1 MTKAMK
7 TGLIAVLSALWA
19 MVQFIYKV
27 GFLIESIFVVAFRY
41 TVLPVF
47 RFLKTCTPKNVFEWI
62 CRLGERVMAI
72 TVAVAKGIHGG
83 AVWFSK
89 SFVHDFSYWAPI
101 FCVVMVIWVAIFFRN
116 NTIALEVTVGDKAV
130 SYVNNERE
138 FTQAVAQVEKNLAS
152 TLGENYCMYSVP
164 KYKFV
169 VVRKNRMADEESLY
183 VQAYRAVTEEIGNHF
198 GLYVDGE
205 LVAASE
211 QKETIEM
218 VLEELK
224 APYETGVENERVEF
238 VKSVEIRSGLFS
250 PSDMKDAAQLRQLF
264 AGSTDPRYYTIQED
278 DYLSDIV
285 EKTGVSRKMI
295 YFLNPELDERRL
307 IPGRKLLIS
316 EPDVYLGV
324 KVVRTISYEESI
336 AYTTKRI
343 ASKDLYLN
351 QTKVKKAGQKGVR
364 AVTAEVTYIDGQ
376 KTGTKILSSKV
387 TREPVTRELYVGTKN
402 YPTSYSSLAGT
413 GAFIHPLGGRG
424 YISSR
429 YGGSRSHKGID
440 LTMSGAYGKPIYAS
454 ASGTVI
460 YSGYYGTYGY
470 LIKIRHSN
478 GFVSLYS
485 HNSANLVSVGQYVN
499 QGQQIAR
506 IGSTGRSTGPHLHFE
521 IQINGSRVNP
531 YPYIY

>member
-1 MTKAMK
+1 MNKVI
-7 TGLIAVLSALWA
+7 LSPLWAVLR
-19 MVQFIYKV
+19 FIYQV
-27 GFLIESIFVVAFRY
+27 GYVIESIFLAIFRA
-41 TVLPVF
+41 TVLPLF
-47 RFLKTCTPKNVFEWI
+47 RFIKTCTPKNIFEWI
-62 CRLGERVMAI
+62 CALGERVMVI
-72 TVAVAKGIHGG
+72 TVKLAQGVYRG
-83 AVWFSK
+83 AVWFAH
-89 SFVHDFSYWAPI
+89 SFINDFSYWAPA
-101 FCVVMVIWVAIFFRN
+101 FCVIMLIFIGIFFRN
-116 NTIALEVTVGDKAV
+116 NTIALEVTVGDKVV
-130 SYVNNERE
+130 SYVNDEKE

-164 KYKFV
+164 NYKFV
-169 VVRKNRMADEESLY
+169 VVRKNRLPEPESLY

-205 LVAASE
+205 LVAAAE
-211 QKETIEM
+211 QKATLET

-250 PSDMKDAAQLRQLF
+250 PSDMKNMEQLRQLF
-264 AGSTDPRYYTIQED
+264 AGSTDPQYYTIQED

-307 IPGRKLLIS
+307 IPGRKVLIS

-336 AYTTKRI
+336 SYNTKRI

-364 AVTAEVTYIDGQ
+364 AITAEVTYIDGQ
-376 KTGTKILSSKV
+376 KTNTKILTSKV

-424 YISSR
+424 YISSYWGDGR
-429 YGGSRSHKGID
+429 GHSGMD
-440 LTMSGAYGKPIYAS
+440 LTMRGAYGNPIYAS
-454 ASGTVI
+454 AGGTVI
-460 YSGYYGTYGY
+460 YSGYSGAYGY
-470 LIKIRHSN
+470 LIKIRHSS
-478 GFVSLYS
+478 GFVTYYS
-485 HNSANLVSVGQYVN
+485 HNSANLVSVGEEVT

-506 IGSTGRSTGPHLHFE
+506 IGSSGRSTGPHLHFE
-521 IQINGSRVNP
+521 IRINGSAVNP
-531 YPYIY
+531 YHYIY